1 MPVRKTCRGST
12 PQETRHYRRRTGHE
26 PAEQHRPGKAVVITV
41 HTYSGECV
49 SAANVFHAAAKRGL
63 PCLHRKTHT
72 RTGKYTS
79 RGTAGKGKRPQ
90 TDVRQAEKTAKTRR
104 LRISPERCAAL
115 RPEMLR
121 QKHYSRPETTDTG
134 HNRHLKPEVS
144 EARGAGSRRHRHRP
158 QPHRA
163 QSPRQAH
170 CTPSAPVCFSA

>member
-1 MPVRKTCRGST
+1 MPVRKTCCGST

-79 RGTAGKGKRPQ
+79 KGDCRKRKKTTDRCPAGRKNCKNAQTPDITGALRGSAAGDTP
-90 TDVRQAEKTAKTRR
+90 AKT
-104 LRISPERCAAL
+104 LFP
-115 RPEMLR
+115 
-121 QKHYSRPETTDTG
+121 TG
-134 HNRHLKPEVS
+134 NH
-144 EARGAGSRRHRHRP
+144 
-158 QPHRA
+158 
-163 QSPRQAH
+163 
-170 CTPSAPVCFSA
+170 